1 MNGLYMLDRRLE
13 SRMMCADLVEV
24 TWTEESG
31 PRRRAIANLEDISL
45 CGACIQMDHA
55 IPLHSTVR
63 IGYGSGELR
72 GKVRYC
78 VFREIGYF
86 AGIEFDAK
94 SRWSKSDFEPRHL
107 LDPMH
112 LGKTPARRDA

>member
-1 MNGLYMLDRRLE
+1 MNGLYMVERRVE

-24 TWTEESG
+24 SWTEGSG

-45 CGACIQMDHA
+45 VGACIQVDQA
-55 IPLHSTVR
+55 LPLHTKVR
-63 IGYGSGELR
+63 IGYGSGELC

-78 VFREIGYF
+78 VYREIGFF
-86 AGIEFDAK
+86 AGIEFDPQ
-94 SRWSKSDFEPRHL
+94 SRWSQSEFEPRHL

-112 LGKTPARRDA
+112 LT